1 MTGEKRAPNMKAACG
16 TRADPECPH
25 PLRRAAL
32 VLLLVSVA
40 CSGAGSADPVAVPSF
55 EVNTTRVPIGSPV
68 EATLTFSVLPSA
80 VFDEDYRV
88 LLHFLSDDGELMWA
102 ADHYPPRPTT
112 EWKPG
117 GTIEYTRTILVP
129 LCPYLGGADVHVG
142 LYSREDGTR
151 LPLDGDH
158 VGQLAY
164 RVGELSLLPPAE
176 TTRISYRSGWHLLEY
191 DSTCVR
197 WRWSEK
203 VGVIVF
209 ENPRR
214 DSLLYLNL
222 DHVEAWDDE
231 PRTLTVSVGD
241 RLVDRFEIVPGNVV
255 QEIPLSA
262 SLLGDTNEVALRLEV
277 DRTFVPAQLPRS
289 DNPDTRALGVRVLG
303 AHLAGAR
310 TEPRG
315 P

>member
-1 MTGEKRAPNMKAACG
+1 M
-16 TRADPECPH
+16 
-25 PLRRAAL
+25 
-32 VLLLVSVA
+32 
-40 CSGAGSADPVAVPSF
+40 F
-55 EVNTTRVPIGSPV
+55 EVNTTHVPIGSPV
-68 EATLTFSVLPSA
+68 EATFTFSVLPGA

-88 LLHFLSDDGELMWA
+88 LLHFLSDDGELMWG
-102 ADHYPPRPTT
+102 ADHDPPRPTI

-117 GTIEYTRTILVP
+117 GTVEYTRTILVP
-129 LCPYLGGADVHVG
+129 LCPYRGAADVHVG
-142 LYSREDGTR
+142 LYSMEDGMR

-164 RVGELSLLPPAE
+164 RVGELRLLPPAE
-176 TTRISYRSGWHLLEY
+176 NTRLSYRSGWHLLEY

-222 DHVEAWDDE
+222 DNVEAWDDE

-241 RLVDRFEIVPGNVV
+241 QLADRFEIVPGNVV

-262 SLLGDTNEVALRLEV
+262 ALLGDSAEVELRLEV
-277 DRTFVPAQLPRS
+277 DRTFVPAELPDS

-303 AHLAGAR
+303 AYLAGAT
-310 TEPRG
+310 TE
-315 P
+315 

>member
-1 MTGEKRAPNMKAACG
+1 MHTLVNPTPGG
-16 TRADPECPH
+16 
-25 PLRRAAL
+25 AAL
-32 VLLLVSVA
+32 ALLLVSVA
-40 CSGAGSADPVAVPSF
+40 CSGSAEPVAVPMF
-55 EVNTTRVPIGSPV
+55 EVNTTHVPIGSPV
-68 EATLTFSVLPSA
+68 EATFTFSVLPGA

-88 LLHFLSDDGELMWA
+88 LLHFLSDDGELMWG
-102 ADHYPPRPTT
+102 ADHDPPRPTI

-117 GTIEYTRTILVP
+117 GTVEYTRTILVP
-129 LCPYLGGADVHVG
+129 LCPYRGAADVHVG
-142 LYSREDGTR
+142 LYSMEDGTR

-164 RVGELSLLPPAE
+164 RVGELRLLPPAE
-176 TTRISYRSGWHLLEY
+176 NTRLSYRSGWHLLEY

-209 ENPRR
+209 SNPRR

-222 DHVEAWDDE
+222 DNVEAWDDE
-231 PRTLTVSVGD
+231 PRTLSVSVGD
-241 RLVDRFEIVPGNVV
+241 QLADRFEIVPGNVV

-262 SLLGDTNEVALRLEV
+262 ALLGDSAEVELRLEV
-277 DRTFVPAQLPRS
+277 DRTFVPAELPDS

-303 AHLAGAR
+303 AYLAGAT
-310 TEPRG
+310 TE
-315 P
+315 